1 MAIYNAL
8 SLQPCAGFQT
18 DFSVTNR
25 LLPTVGY
32 GNGSQKQHPPS
43 PWESSDQD
51 PNYTSSQQPWTG
63 APNAYYPYSSES
75 SPPTQSRY
83 CTSVAMQYP
92 LAEKNR
98 KGSGDVPLHHDTP
111 YYPESYSNSRV
122 DALEPVSIKGEPIS
136 PAPKSGGSNCTTS
149 KYIFVLIC

>member
-18 DFSVTNR
+18 DFIIVNR

-32 GNGSQKQHPPS
+32 GNGSQKQYPPS

-75 SPPTQSRY
+75 SIPTQSRY

-98 KGSGDVPLHHDTP
+98 KGSGDHSVPLHHDTP
-111 YYPESYSNSRV
+111 YYPESYSNS
-122 DALEPVSIKGEPIS
+122 ASIKGEPIS

-149 KYIFVLIC
+149 KFILTFLC